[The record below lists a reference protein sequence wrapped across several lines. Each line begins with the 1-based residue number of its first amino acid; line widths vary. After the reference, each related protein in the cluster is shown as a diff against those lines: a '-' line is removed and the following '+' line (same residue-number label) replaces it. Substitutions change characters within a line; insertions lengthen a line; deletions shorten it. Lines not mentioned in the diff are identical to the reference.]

1 MRYSRRPFKHQLPC
15 KICPYIQTNPD
26 KQKSNSKSEARHHFI
41 QIEKIFLIPNPQL
54 SHLSVAQE
62 LPPGSTA
69 SPVFPFIYPKNTPC
83 GYLFNLSSLR
93 CGTGSPPNRTFI
105 NLNNRMGTASFCIF
119 KPYITFQRQTSNLQS
134 ISCNHTTPISCW
146 GLLLH
151 STYLPVSFSQKVHYS
166 TISSSAFN
174 SALSTSQKL

>member
-1 MRYSRRPFKHQLPC
+1 MHYSRRPFKLTVYPNQSKPA
-15 KICPYIQTNPD
+15 KILFQIRSQTPLHPNWQDIPY
-26 KQKSNSKSEARHHFI
+26 SKSI
-41 QIEKIFLIPNPQL
+41 VKPSL
-54 SHLSVAQE
+54 SSTGTAVRKHSFTS
-62 LPPGSTA
+62 LP
-69 SPVFPFIYPKNTPC
+69 FNYPKNTPC

-93 CGTGSPPNRTFI
+93 CGTSSPPNRTFK

-146 GLLLH
+146 GLSLR

-174 SALSTSQKL
+174 SALQTSQKL